1 MVSFGLLLFVVLNSG
16 IWAPFLFRPQRLRII
31 FSTCVTAIFDPCSL
45 AESCRCPQD
54 CFAVGDFAAAID
66 ASRYCADH
74 AAPLCCCGIMSD
86 GGYAV
91 WIVIRHQPYRIVN
104 CENLRSSGPPVGSSA
119 HTMQRNSSA
128 LIPGRRFYCVVDET
142 LDLRRLR
149 LFFG

>member
-1 MVSFGLLLFVVLNSG
+1 MVSFGLLLFVILNSG

-86 GGYAV
+86 GGHAV
-91 WIVIRHQPYRIVN
+91 WIVIRHRPYKIAN
-104 CENLRSSGPPVGSSA
+104 CEIVAVARVDPSHAIFSSDAFAACAASAVDASLQVSS
-119 HTMQRNSSA
+119 SII
-128 LIPGRRFYCVVDET
+128 L
-142 LDLRRLR
+142 
-149 LFFG
+149 